1 MSAVGGPL
9 RVATHSATACLG
21 LPPVRPPHG
30 RRLLAAAC
38 PGQTAP
44 HCSGQCGRAEL
55 SFRFYTR
62 QCNAPR
68 AFFGLNTV
76 TGRRAISS
84 VVAWQGTVL
93 RSWPIH
99 SFISA
104 RGAASC
110 GVCTVPQNTIRL
122 SAPPPRTH
130 GARLRGSGRAA
141 RGGGHRAAGP
151 RRARRALR
159 PARTTHAARAT
170 IATATSLQHR
180 RNNHKNYFCNKKKGN
195 PICQLPFFRHTHP
208 ALERPRDDGSL
219 RAALEQP

>member
-9 RVATHSATACLG
+9 YRVATHSATACLG

-122 SAPPPRTH
+122 SAAPPPPPR
-130 GARLRGSGRAA
+130 ARTGGGSGVVEARHVGGGTARRGRGARAA
-141 RGGGHRAAGP
+141 RCGLRAPHTRHAQP
-151 RRARRALR
+151 SQ
-159 PARTTHAARAT
+159 PQHHCNTDVTTKGRGAVGLFL
-170 IATATSLQHR
+170 I
-180 RNNHKNYFCNKKKGN
+180 NYFCQKKRVT
-195 PICQLPFFRHTHP
+195 PYATYPFLVTHT
-208 ALERPRDDGSL
+208 S
-219 RAALEQP
+219 